1 MFGLED
7 QSNKGEKPFVFDLEE
22 DLKTAKAKQSHL
34 EHIQSQIQKTKKMLR
49 EGKNQAEF
57 DKLGAILY
65 GYTSLMKVVSRI
77 E

>member
-7 QSNKGEKPFVFDLEE
+7 QSDKGPKAFAFDLEE
-22 DLKTAKAKQSHL
+22 DLKAAKAKQGRL
-34 EHIQSQIQKTKKMLR
+34 EHIQSQIQKTKKLLR
-49 EGKNQAEF
+49 DGKNQAEF

-65 GYTSLMKVVSRI
+65 GYTSLIKIVSRI